1 MPSARKR
8 AAQQQKAAQNI
19 GTGSPSRG
27 PRKDRQSPAKAA
39 QNIGTGS
46 PSRGPPKDRQ
56 SPATEETL
64 CPSKKKKKT
73 TKPLPADFATVTP
86 IAGVM
91 KSAAENSDVLS
102 QSSSVATLA
111 KAGKDDAGNEESAAN
126 KSTAGQDV
134 AGNEDGTSEDDSI
147 DDDKPNLA
155 KGKRRLP
162 TSGDFYHFI
171 III

>member
-1 MPSARKR
+1 M
-8 AAQQQKAAQNI
+8 
-19 GTGSPSRG
+19 
-27 PRKDRQSPAKAA
+27 
-39 QNIGTGS
+39 
-46 PSRGPPKDRQ
+46 
-56 SPATEETL
+56 
-64 CPSKKKKKT
+64 
-73 TKPLPADFATVTP
+73 
-86 IAGVM
+86 
-91 KSAAENSDVLS
+91 LS

-171 III
+171 II